1 MTEKSFTMWNSY
13 FRTVKTLI
21 KSFLQASGSAFA
33 IFCPIFYYCNI
44 SISHRVMSLLSLP
57 QYKEKSKCKERP
69 CGNCCW
75 NQRGTACLFY
85 CSPARAPDPP
95 QMPRQWRVHTLTLCI
110 WLPKNPYRYTLS
122 YTSDLSFNNSE
133 RAPTKIRL
141 IWVLLLITMGTF
153 FSFLL
158 AGSLDIVLSQATLVV
173 TLLLIP

>member
-1 MTEKSFTMWNSY
+1 MKHSY

-33 IFCPIFYYCNI
+33 IFFA
-44 SISHRVMSLLSLP
+44 
-57 QYKEKSKCKERP
+57 QYFTTATLALVTELCLCLACQNAREKFKCKERP

-95 QMPRQWRVHTLTLCI
+95 QMPRQWCIHTLTLCI
-110 WLPKNPYRYTLS
+110 WLAKNPYRYTLS
-122 YTSDLSFNNSE
+122 YTSKLGFNNSE

-141 IWVLLLITMGTF
+141 ILVLLLITMGTF

-158 AGSLDIVLSQATLVV
+158 AGSLDIVLSQAILVV